1 MPRNRE
7 LMWVF
12 KYFIKVI
19 FSFSLSTNDNV
30 AIGDINGDNQNDRE
44 KVLLLLKEK
53 PGITAKEM
61 SEQTGLSTR
70 KISLIIRE
78 LRKSEVIIRM
88 GSNRKGHWEI
98 NKSKF

>member
-1 MPRNRE
+1 MR
-7 LMWVF
+7 VF

-61 SEQTGLSTR
+61 S
-70 KISLIIRE
+70 
-78 LRKSEVIIRM
+78 
-88 GSNRKGHWEI
+88 SNRKGHWEI
-98 NKSKF
+98 NKSKFKNY